1 MQFSALAH
9 VPDPVMRFGFF
20 HILTQAPVSV
30 LSGIKCPPIN
40 EAFAVRTSCVKTLRQ
55 PPASS
60 QNSLFR
66 LFLSC
71 DVLSLRSESRGAGA
85 RRGGGNDL
93 RDNNA
98 KESESLNY

>member
-1 MQFSALAH
+1 
-9 VPDPVMRFGFF
+9 MRFVFF